1 MRLAHLQG
9 AVTRFHRHKC
19 LDTRGFP
26 PLGPLASFS
35 PPPPPFTP
43 PSVATVEIVTLL
55 LLLFLLP
62 SFPCL
67 FPRTCDSCGV
77 RPIHTGDDCVCARTR
92 LVTLSFVNSTI
103 SRGRSFTRPRLFCP
117 PSAAFFLTT
126 RNWGGGKENRETR
139 SRNTR
144 KKEPWR
150 MAAGEREENHH
161 FLPRNRS
168 GISYRRC
175 VCVCTYVRCS
185 RLLSHARRG
194 A

>member
-1 MRLAHLQG
+1 M
-9 AVTRFHRHKC
+9 TRFHRHKC

-35 PPPPPFTP
+35 PPSPSFRRNRRNCNPPPSP
-43 PSVATVEIVTLL
+43 PPPP
-55 LLLFLLP
+55 P

-117 PSAAFFLTT
+117 LPPPLPFPRRLFFSPLVI
-126 RNWGGGKENRETR
+126 GGEEKKIVKHARETHE
-139 SRNTR
+139 
-144 KKEPWR
+144 KKGRWR
-150 MAAGEREENHH
+150 TAAGGEREENHH
-161 FLPRNRS
+161 LPP
-168 GISYRRC
+168 
-175 VCVCTYVRCS
+175 
-185 RLLSHARRG
+185 AE
-194 A
+194 